1 MKRKNFFW
9 NFFKEMKSL
18 LGVDNKWFKEMQ
30 IPNKFYDLLLLQIGM
45 VSLHSTIF
53 CHFFWNYYL
62 ISEYYGSTN
71 CTMRRLPV
79 STLERIT
86 FPSSVEV
93 VSFHISQFLLLFPKA
108 FWELHGVF
116 PVIMRL
122 WLKIPLNLPLYNTTK
137 ISQES
142 I

>member
-1 MKRKNFFW
+1 MWITNDLKKCKFQTSFMI
-9 NFFKEMKSL
+9 FYCFKL
-18 LGVDNKWFKEMQ
+18 V
-30 IPNKFYDLLLLQIGM
+30 M
-45 VSLHSTIF
+45 VSLDSTNF

-86 FPSSVEV
+86 FPSSVDV

-122 WLKIPLNLPLYNTTK
+122 WLKIPLNLSLYNTTK

-142 I
+142 VCLNF

>member
-1 MKRKNFFW
+1 MWITNDLKKCKFQTSFMI
-9 NFFKEMKSL
+9 FYCFKLVWSPCIAQS
-18 LGVDNKWFKEMQ
+18 FA
-30 IPNKFYDLLLLQIGM
+30 I
-45 VSLHSTIF
+45 
-53 CHFFWNYYL
+53 FFWNYYL

-86 FPSSVEV
+86 FPSSVDV

-122 WLKIPLNLPLYNTTK
+122 WLKIPLNLSLYNTTK

-142 I
+142 VCLNF